1 MALAIVGCSA
11 NPLGGREEC
20 WPVSE
25 SRAAGLW
32 RGILNID
39 EVQGAWLATPEDEV
53 IPLVAVGD
61 LVFRIYSA
69 ELVRGEQVVAKDGD
83 DVTLFGGA
91 GADGALKVCDVEEV
105 HSSR

>member
-1 MALAIVGCSA
+1 MNL
-11 NPLGGREEC
+11 LGGREEC

-32 RGILNID
+32 RGILHID
-39 EVQGAWLATPEDEV
+39 EVQGGWLATPEDEV
-53 IPLVAVGD
+53 IPLVAAGD

-69 ELVRGEQVVAKDGD
+69 ELVQGEQIVAKDGD

-91 GADGALKVCDVEEV
+91 GRDGALKVCDVEEV
-105 HSSR
+105 HATR